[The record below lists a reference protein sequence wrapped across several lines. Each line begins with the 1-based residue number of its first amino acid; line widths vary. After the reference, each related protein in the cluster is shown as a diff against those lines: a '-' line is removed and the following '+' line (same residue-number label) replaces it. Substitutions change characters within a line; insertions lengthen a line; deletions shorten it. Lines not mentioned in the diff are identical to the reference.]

1 MAVNKHGQLILVGKL
16 IDDAPIESMTEWPR
30 EFATGEDCI
39 DTGPCGIPFILDTL
53 ALATVLKGDV
63 NNDGSVD
70 NLDITPFIAALAAA
84 DEAAFLVTVP
94 EGSYAAA
101 DIDMSGSPN
110 NLDITP
116 FIDLLAAPASNSSAV
131 PEPASLAL
139 LILPLLT
146 LRRSRH
152 GDG

>member
-1 MAVNKHGQLILVGKL
+1 MGVNKHGQLVLVGIL
-16 IDDAPIESMTEWPR
+16 AGDAPIESMTEWPR